1 MAWSSARVVLVETS
15 KSKNIGSVA
24 RAMNNLG
31 FDHLCLVNCAD
42 HLDEKSRALA
52 SNSNNILEKATSYS
66 SLKDAIADCNDVY
79 ALSAR
84 ERRFHQTIYSS
95 YDLHKLEITDSDK
108 TAFGFGRESSGL
120 TNEEISICNRRLK
133 IPTYGTSGSLN
144 LAQAVMVTLY
154 EFRKSIENEI
164 TPLEKKNEEKKIKKK
179 KIEKATSG
187 DLEGMKNHL
196 YQLLDDLAYRNEER
210 DRFIQVSIS
219 DMVHRANLSAKDVR
233 ILRGFLMR
241 IRRSLKDKN
250 SETPIL

>member
-31 FDHLCLVNCAD
+31 FDNLCLVNCAD

-52 SNSNNILEKATSYS
+52 SNSNNILEKATNYS

-95 YDLHKLEITDSDK
+95 YDLHKLEIIDSDK
-108 TAFGFGRESSGL
+108 TAFVFGRESSGL
-120 TNEEISICNRRLK
+120 TNEEISICNCRLK
-133 IPTYGTSGSLN
+133 IPTYGTSDSLN

-154 EFRKSIENEI
+154 EFRKSIGNEI
-164 TPLEKKNEEKKIKKK
+164 TPPEKKIQKK

-210 DRFIQVSIS
+210 DRFIKVSIS

-250 SETPIL
+250 SETPII

>member
-31 FDHLCLVNCAD
+31 FDHLCLVNCAN

-95 YDLHKLEITDSDK
+95 YDLHKLEIIDSDK
-108 TAFGFGRESSGL
+108 TAFVFGRESSGL
-120 TNEEISICNRRLK
+120 TNEEISICNRQLK

-154 EFRKSIENEI
+154 EFRKSIGNE
-164 TPLEKKNEEKKIKKK
+164 TAPLEKKVKKK

-210 DRFIQVSIS
+210 DRFIKISIS

-250 SETPIL
+250 SKNPII

>member
-31 FDHLCLVNCAD
+31 FDHLCLVNCAN

-95 YDLHKLEITDSDK
+95 YDLHKLEIVDSDK
-108 TAFGFGRESSGL
+108 TAFVFGRESNGL
-120 TNEEISICNRRLK
+120 TNEEISICNRQLK

-154 EFRKSIENEI
+154 EFRKSIGNE
-164 TPLEKKNEEKKIKKK
+164 TAPLEKKVKKK

-210 DRFIQVSIS
+210 DRFIKVSIS

-250 SETPIL
+250 SENPIL

>member
-31 FDHLCLVNCAD
+31 FDNLCLVNCAD

-52 SNSNNILEKATSYS
+52 SNSNNILEKATNYS

-95 YDLHKLEITDSDK
+95 YDLHKLEIIDSDK
-108 TAFGFGRESSGL
+108 TAFVFGRESSGL

-133 IPTYGTSGSLN
+133 IPTYGTSDSLN

-154 EFRKSIENEI
+154 EFRKSIDNEI
-164 TPLEKKNEEKKIKKK
+164 TPPEKKIEKK

-210 DRFIQVSIS
+210 DRFIKVSIS

-241 IRRSLKDKN
+241 IRRSLKDKS

>member
-1 MAWSSARVVLVETS
+1 MVWSSARVVLVETS

-31 FDHLCLVNCAD
+31 FDNLCLVNCAN

-66 SLKDAIADCNDVY
+66 SLKDAIANCNDVY

-95 YDLHKLEITDSDK
+95 YDLHKLEIIDSDK
-108 TAFGFGRESSGL
+108 TAFVFGRESSGL

-133 IPTYGTSGSLN
+133 IPTYGTSDSLN

-154 EFRKSIENEI
+154 EFRKSIGDEI
-164 TPLEKKNEEKKIKKK
+164 APFEK

-210 DRFIQVSIS
+210 DRFIKISIS

-241 IRRSLKDKN
+241 IRRSLRDKN
-250 SETPIL
+250 SEKPIL

>member
-31 FDHLCLVNCAD
+31 FDNLCLVNCAN

-52 SNSNNILEKATSYS
+52 SNSNNILEKATNYS

-95 YDLHKLEITDSDK
+95 YDLHKLEIVDSDK
-108 TAFGFGRESSGL
+108 TAFVFGRESSGL
-120 TNEEISICNRRLK
+120 TNEEISICNHRLK

-164 TPLEKKNEEKKIKKK
+164 TPLEKKIKKK

-210 DRFIQVSIS
+210 DRFIKVSIS

-250 SETPIL
+250 SETPII

>member
-31 FDHLCLVNCAD
+31 FDNLCLVNCAN

-52 SNSNNILEKATSYS
+52 SNSNHILEKATNYS

-95 YDLHKLEITDSDK
+95 YDLHKLEIIDSDK
-108 TAFGFGRESSGL
+108 TAFVFGRESSGL

-154 EFRKSIENEI
+154 EFRKSIGNEI
-164 TPLEKKNEEKKIKKK
+164 APLEKKNEKK

-250 SETPIL
+250 SETPII

>member
-1 MAWSSARVVLVETS
+1 MAWSSVRVVLVETS

-31 FDHLCLVNCAD
+31 FDHLCLVNCAN

-95 YDLHKLEITDSDK
+95 YDLHKLEIVDSDK
-108 TAFGFGRESSGL
+108 TAFVFGRESNGL
-120 TNEEISICNRRLK
+120 TNEEISICNRQLK

-154 EFRKSIENEI
+154 EFRKSIGNE
-164 TPLEKKNEEKKIKKK
+164 TAPLEKKFKKK

-210 DRFIQVSIS
+210 DRFIKVSIS

-250 SETPIL
+250 SENPIL

>member
-31 FDHLCLVNCAD
+31 FDHLCLVNCAN

-52 SNSNNILEKATSYS
+52 SNSNNILEKATNYS

-95 YDLHKLEITDSDK
+95 YDLHKLEIIDSDK
-108 TAFGFGRESSGL
+108 TAFVFGRESSGL
-120 TNEEISICNRRLK
+120 TNEEISICNRQLK

-154 EFRKSIENEI
+154 EFRKSIDNEI
-164 TPLEKKNEEKKIKKK
+164 TPFEK

-241 IRRSLKDKN
+241 IRRSLRDKN
-250 SETPIL
+250 SETPIM

>member
-1 MAWSSARVVLVETS
+1 MAWSSARIVLVETS

-31 FDHLCLVNCAD
+31 FDNLCLVNCAD

-52 SNSNNILEKATSYS
+52 SNSNNILEKATNYS

-84 ERRFHQTIYSS
+84 DRRFHQTIYSS
-95 YDLHKLEITDSDK
+95 YDLHKLEIIDSDK
-108 TAFGFGRESSGL
+108 TAFVFGRESSGL

-133 IPTYGTSGSLN
+133 IPTYGTSDSLN

-154 EFRKSIENEI
+154 EFRKSIDNEI
-164 TPLEKKNEEKKIKKK
+164 TPLEKKNEEK

-210 DRFIQVSIS
+210 DRFIKVSIS

-233 ILRGFLMR
+233 IVRGFLMR
-241 IRRSLKDKN
+241 IRRSLRDKN
-250 SETPIL
+250 

>member
-1 MAWSSARVVLVETS
+1 MVWSSARVVLVETS

-31 FDHLCLVNCAD
+31 FDNLCLVNCAN

-95 YDLHKLEITDSDK
+95 YDLHKLEIIDSDK
-108 TAFGFGRESSGL
+108 TAFVFGRESSGL

-133 IPTYGTSGSLN
+133 IPTYGTSDSLN

-154 EFRKSIENEI
+154 EFRKSIGDEI
-164 TPLEKKNEEKKIKKK
+164 APFEK

-210 DRFIQVSIS
+210 DRFIKISIS

-241 IRRSLKDKN
+241 IRRSLRDKN
-250 SETPIL
+250 SEKPIL

>member
-31 FDHLCLVNCAD
+31 FDNLCLVNCAN

-52 SNSNNILEKATSYS
+52 SNSNNILENATNYS

-84 ERRFHQTIYSS
+84 ERRFHHTVHSS
-95 YDLHKLEITDSDK
+95 YDLQKLEIIDSDK
-108 TAFGFGRESSGL
+108 TAFVFGRESSGL

-133 IPTYGTSGSLN
+133 IPTYGTSDSLN

-154 EFRKSIENEI
+154 EFRKSIDNEI
-164 TPLEKKNEEKKIKKK
+164 APFEK

-187 DLEGMKNHL
+187 DLEGMKSHL
-196 YQLLDDLAYRNEER
+196 YQLLDDLEYRNEER
-210 DRFIQVSIS
+210 DRFIKVSIS

-233 ILRGFLMR
+233 MLRGFLMR

-250 SETPIL
+250 F

>member
-31 FDHLCLVNCAD
+31 FDNLCLVNCAD

-52 SNSNNILEKATSYS
+52 SNSNNILEKATNYS

-95 YDLHKLEITDSDK
+95 YDLHKLKIIDSNK
-108 TAFGFGRESSGL
+108 TAFVFGRESSGL
-120 TNEEISICNRRLK
+120 TNEEISICNRQLK
-133 IPTYGTSGSLN
+133 IPTYGTSDSLN

-154 EFRKSIENEI
+154 EFRKSIGNEI
-164 TPLEKKNEEKKIKKK
+164 APAPAPFEK

-196 YQLLDDLAYRNEER
+196 YQLLDDLAYRNKER

-250 SETPIL
+250 SETPII

>member
-31 FDHLCLVNCAD
+31 FDNLCLVNCAD

-52 SNSNNILEKATSYS
+52 SNSNNILEKATNYS

-95 YDLHKLEITDSDK
+95 YDLHKLEIIDSDK
-108 TAFGFGRESSGL
+108 TAFVFGRESSGL

-133 IPTYGTSGSLN
+133 IPTYGTSDSLN

-154 EFRKSIENEI
+154 EFRKSIDNEVN
-164 TPLEKKNEEKKIKKK
+164 PPEKKIEKK

-196 YQLLDDLAYRNEER
+196 YQLLDDLAYRNKER
-210 DRFIQVSIS
+210 DRFIKVSIS

-241 IRRSLKDKN
+241 IRRSLKDNN
-250 SETPIL
+250 SERPII

>member
-31 FDHLCLVNCAD
+31 FDNLCLVNCAN

-52 SNSNNILEKATSYS
+52 SNSNNILEKATNYS

-95 YDLHKLEITDSDK
+95 YDLHKLEIVDSDK
-108 TAFGFGRESSGL
+108 TAFVFGRESSGL

-133 IPTYGTSGSLN
+133 IPTYGTSDSLN

-154 EFRKSIENEI
+154 EFRKSIDKEI
-164 TPLEKKNEEKKIKKK
+164 APLEKK
-179 KIEKATSG
+179 IERATSG

-196 YQLLDDLAYRNEER
+196 YQLLDDLEYRNEER
-210 DRFIQVSIS
+210 DRFIKVSIS

-250 SETPIL
+250 SKTPII

>member
-31 FDHLCLVNCAD
+31 FDHLCLVNCAN

-52 SNSNNILEKATSYS
+52 SNSNNILEKATNYS

-95 YDLHKLEITDSDK
+95 YDLHKLEIIDSDK
-108 TAFGFGRESSGL
+108 TAFVFGRESSGL
-120 TNEEISICNRRLK
+120 TNEEISICNRQLK

-154 EFRKSIENEI
+154 EFRKSIDNEI
-164 TPLEKKNEEKKIKKK
+164 TPFEK

-241 IRRSLKDKN
+241 IRRSLRDKN
-250 SETPIL
+250 SETPII